1 MDKTTLKK
9 KNRARRQVRIRS
21 RVGGSAAKPRLSIFK
36 SNRFLY
42 AQLIDDTGGIT
53 LAAADSRGKAGAN
66 ETERATVVGQTIAA
80 AAKKAGI
87 TKVVFDRGGFRYQ
100 GVIAALAEAARAEGL
115 AVSYTHLTLPTKRIV

>member
-115 AVSYTHLTLPTKRIV
+115 DF